1 MLRRGKYI
9 GTVNVADTTEQEMA
23 DMMVGRNVKFN
34 VDKTEAKPQNIVLDM
49 QNVSV
54 KKSKGII
61 SLKMCFYRFVQVKFL
76 GIAGIDGNGQEE
88 LVYGLTG
95 LSKVVNGKILINGKR
110 YYA

>member
-54 KKSKGII
+54 KNPKGII
-61 SLKMCFYRFVQVKFL
+61 SLKNVSLQVRAGEIL

-95 LSKVVNGKILINGKR
+95 LSKVVNGKNLD
-110 YYA
+110 